1 MSIGLMLLLFPQRLQ
16 LNIPIQTHSETND
29 NSDSAKTRFCKS
41 IPAMSIKHTPKK
53 RFYLQSICHSNKF
66 LSHRTFRKLQ
76 FLLQMLLNRQIQSLN
91 FNKQMKHHPPS
102 GTYVIKPEPDIT
114 IQPSA
119 WTTTLSFIWR
129 AVTMPISILPHC
141 ASRSH
146 ALSLNLSGFHHD
158 FTLRA

>member
-16 LNIPIQTHSETND
+16 MNIPIQTHSETND
-29 NSDSAKTRFCKS
+29 NSDSAKTRFYKS
-41 IPAMSIKHTPKK
+41 IPAMSTKHTPKK
-53 RFYLQSICHSNKF
+53 ILFAMNLSLQQIS

-76 FLLQMLLNRQIQSLN
+76 FLLEMLLNRQIQSLN
-91 FNKQMKHHPPS
+91 FNKQMKRHPPS
-102 GTYVIKPEPDIT
+102 GTYVMKPEPDIT

-119 WTTTLSFIWR
+119 WTITLSFIWR

-141 ASRSH
+141 ASHSH

>member
-16 LNIPIQTHSETND
+16 MNIPIQTHSETND
-29 NSDSAKTRFCKS
+29 NSDSAKTRFYKS

-53 RFYLQSICHSNKF
+53 ILFAMNLSLQQIS

-76 FLLQMLLNRQIQSLN
+76 FLLEMLLNRQIQSLN

-119 WTTTLSFIWR
+119 WTITLSFIWR
-129 AVTMPISILPHC
+129 AVTIPISILPHC
-141 ASRSH
+141 ASHSH

>member
-16 LNIPIQTHSETND
+16 MNIPIQTHSETND
-29 NSDSAKTRFCKS
+29 NSDSAKTRFYKS

-53 RFYLQSICHSNKF
+53 ILFAMNLSLQQIS

-76 FLLQMLLNRQIQSLN
+76 FLLEMLLNRQIQSLN

-119 WTTTLSFIWR
+119 
-129 AVTMPISILPHC
+129 
-141 ASRSH
+141 
-146 ALSLNLSGFHHD
+146 
-158 FTLRA
+158 